1 MTEKQS
7 HLEHSVDQM
16 MAALDGDYSHVSIHE
31 ISSQSAPQ
39 YSAQEIKAIRKAVD
53 LSQLLLAA
61 VLAVSPRTVKAW
73 ETGRSRPSR
82 TACRLLEVIQKDPSV
97 IELLIGD

>member
-1 MTEKQS
+1 M
-7 HLEHSVDQM
+7 
-16 MAALDGDYSHVSIHE
+16 
-31 ISSQSAPQ
+31 
-39 YSAQEIKAIRKAVD
+39 
-53 LSQLLLAA
+53 
-61 VLAVSPRTVKAW
+61 AVSPRTVKAW